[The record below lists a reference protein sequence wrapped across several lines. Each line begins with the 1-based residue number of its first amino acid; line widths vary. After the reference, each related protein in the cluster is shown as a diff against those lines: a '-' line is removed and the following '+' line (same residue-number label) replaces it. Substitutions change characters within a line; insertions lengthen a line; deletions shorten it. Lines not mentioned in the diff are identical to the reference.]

1 MDTVK
6 LQCNICCS
14 VGEIKNYFLQPADV
28 ITILPIVELYSCK
41 HQLCVTCVR
50 KIAQRNRDK
59 RIECPMCRRKNAH
72 FNVYNINRDSVDVLR
87 CAVADAREHKRFTGL
102 VDAASLARGLFERS
116 LLDVEPDLNN
126 ITKPSE
132 LQSVLKR
139 LQTQIDEQTKV
150 NYDMQ
155 MHAATLAQTIE
166 EINDRLRK
174 SQNDY
179 NNVCKQIETVRVD
192 RLREE
197 RAIKALSDKRAQWTI
212 KNAEMQRENE
222 RLTNENIN
230 LIRDS
235 NLFKQNNARK
245 RKIAL

>member
-1 MDTVK
+1 M
-6 LQCNICCS
+6 
-14 VGEIKNYFLQPADV
+14 GEIKNYFLQPVDV

-50 KIAQRNRDK
+50 KIAQRARDK
-59 RIECPMCRRKNAH
+59 RVQCPMCRRKNAH

-87 CAVADAREHKRFTGL
+87 CGVSDAREHKRFNGL

-116 LLDVEPDLNN
+116 LLDVEPGPNN
-126 ITKPSE
+126 FAKPNE
-132 LQSVLKR
+132 LQTVLER
-139 LQTQIDEQTKV
+139 LQMQIDEQTKI

-155 MHAATLAQTIE
+155 MRAAVLAQTVE
-166 EINDRLRK
+166 EVNDRLIK

-179 NNVCKQIETVRVD
+179 NNVCKQVEAVRVD

-197 RAIKALSDKRAQWTI
+197 RAIKALSNKRAQWVV
-212 KNAEMQRENE
+212 KNDEMQRENE
-222 RLTNENIN
+222 RLTNENIS

-235 NLFKQNNARK
+235 NLFKQNSVRK
-245 RKIAL
+245 RKIAP